1 MFIASFPLLQWN
13 KSSEKSESGCIE
25 EGRKTSFILPMS
37 SLPKDDTAWCQKR
50 TLSLWFLPW
59 GKMRA
64 KWALGFPMLV
74 AWSPGGPLPSC
85 PMQNTA
91 GDQQGYIIWGQSGT
105 TRSRERGDGNSQQP
119 ARGSQK
125 SGHSPHWLA
134 DSTKRPVHEPFRT
147 TCLQNPQSANVPC
160 MPCAWHPT
168 CPCKWSMWGPADST
182 QILVV
187 GMDVSSRLDSAGLD
201 WAYSLETSGYCP
213 REQELEHPVWLFR
226 IKRRHTVLRLPP

>member
-13 KSSEKSESGCIE
+13 KSSKKSESGCIE

-37 SLPKDDTAWCQKR
+37 SLPKDDTTWCQKR
-50 TLSLWFLPW
+50 PLSLWFLPW
-59 GKMRA
+59 GKTRA

-74 AWSPGGPLPSC
+74 AWSSGGPLPSC

-105 TRSRERGDGNSQQP
+105 ARSRERGDGNSQQP

-125 SGHSPHWLA
+125 SGHSPSHWLA

-147 TCLQNPQSANVPC
+147 TCLQNPQSTNVPC
-160 MPCAWHPT
+160 MPLCMAPYMPLQMIYVRPCWQHTDLGSRDGCQQPT
-168 CPCKWSMWGPADST
+168 GPSWT
-182 QILVV
+182 
-187 GMDVSSRLDSAGLD
+187 GLGIQP
-201 WAYSLETSGYCP
+201 WN
-213 REQELEHPVWLFR
+213 FR
-226 IKRRHTVLRLPP
+226 VLP